1 MSSKW
6 ALLVI
11 AIATPL
17 LAQPEQTAWEVLKQG
32 LTEKNVD
39 KHRQALT
46 AIGAIGNTAQG
57 RQLLETA
64 LKDETDPLIRQTAA
78 AVLGQMKATESIPA
92 LKAALED
99 PEGEVQFAAAKA
111 LWDMGDKTGRGLIE
125 DVLTGQQ
132 KTTEGLVNGMARKG
146 QRKLH
151 DPKGMAILGLK
162 EASGAVLGP
171 FNLGVVATEQA
182 FKDNAAAPG
191 RTLAVSI
198 LTEECDTETVRL
210 LDWAFMNE
218 KSWAVRA
225 AAARGL
231 GKCGNADTIPKL
243 ETALSDSN
251 MAVKAMSASS
261 IIRLTLKFEAKQTGD
276 E

>member
-1 MSSKW
+1 MSFKL
-6 ALLVI
+6 ALTVV

-17 LAQPEQTAWEVLKQG
+17 LAQPSQTAWEVLKQG

-46 AIGAIGNTAQG
+46 AIGAIGPTPQG
-57 RQLLETA
+57 VQLAEQD
-64 LKDETDPLIRQTAA
+64 LKNDPDPLIRQTAA
-78 AVLGQMKATESIPA
+78 AVLGEMKAPDSIPA

-99 PEGEVQFAAAKA
+99 PEGEVAFAAAKA
-111 LWDMGDKTGRGLIE
+111 LWEMGDKSGRGLVE

-132 KTTEGLVNGMARKG
+132 RTSEGVVNGTKLYAKRKM
-146 QRKLH
+146 H
-151 DPKGMAILGLK
+151 DPKGLTILGLK

-182 FKDNAAAPG
+182 FKESASAPG
-191 RTLAVSI
+191 RTLAISV
-198 LTEECDTETVRL
+198 LTQECDAETLRL
-210 LDWAFMNE
+210 LDWAFTND
-218 KSWAVRA
+218 KNWAVRA
-225 AAARGL
+225 AAARAM

-243 ETALSDSN
+243 EIALSDSN
-251 MAVKAMSASS
+251 MAVRAMSASS
-261 IIRLTLKFEAKQTGD
+261 IIRLTLKSDAKQTGD